1 MVKVDIA
8 MKYSAVILVLTVSA
22 FRPLP
27 AIQEQPHPVRA
38 QLVPEVLSV
47 QPGKPFWVALRLQME
62 EGWHTYWKNPG
73 DSGLPTK
80 IEWKLPPG
88 FKAGETQWPYPE
100 IFLLG
105 LDVNYGYENEV
116 WLLTEIT
123 PPAALKAGTSV
134 SLVASAKWLACLE
147 ECLPG
152 GADMMVR
159 LPVKDENPKADVL
172 WSSQVRETRQKIP
185 ENSSPWKVRA
195 SAEDNLIRLFLNPPA
210 NIKIDP
216 ADVYFFPEQSELI
229 DYVEPQTLKK
239 TEAGFV
245 LEIQRSKFWRKW
257 PVRIQGVLFSRTGWG
272 STRGR
277 PAVRVNAKLET
288 IHSISKESKK

>member
-1 MVKVDIA
+1 MIKVDIA
-8 MKYSAVILVLTVSA
+8 MKYSVVILVLTVSA
-22 FRPLP
+22 FQPLP
-27 AIQEQPHPVRA
+27 ALQEQPPPVRA

-47 QPGKPFWVALRLQME
+47 RPGKPFWVALRLQME

-88 FKAGETQWPYPE
+88 FKAGEIQWPYPE

-105 LDVNYGYENEV
+105 LDVNYGYENEA

-123 PPAALKAGTSV
+123 PPAALKAGTSI

-159 LPVKDENPKADVL
+159 LPVKDENPKTDVL
-172 WSSQVRETRQKIP
+172 WSGQFKETRQKIP
-185 ENSSPWKVRA
+185 ENSSAWKVGA
-195 SAEDNLIRLFLNPPA
+195 SAEDDLIRLFLNPPA
-210 NIKIDP
+210 NVKIDP
-216 ADVYFFPEQSELI
+216 EDVYFFPEQSELI
-229 DYVEPQTLKK
+229 DYVEPQALKK

-245 LEIQRSKFWRKW
+245 LEVQRSKFWRKW
-257 PVRIQGVLFSRTGWG
+257 PARIQGVLFSRAGWG
-272 STRGR
+272 ETHGR
-277 PAVRVNAKLET
+277 PAIRVNVKLET